1 MRTYK
6 YNECVK
12 NRLKFSTVYE
22 KMKNVRT
29 PQRGIFWTHTVHT
42 EVEVLVQISQ
52 QVQAQYYNNAL
63 VFLGA
68 HHDQ

>member
-1 MRTYK
+1 
-6 YNECVK
+6 
-12 NRLKFSTVYE
+12 
-22 KMKNVRT
+22 MKKISENHKED
-29 PQRGIFWTHTVHT
+29 FLTHTVHT